1 MKRIRIGFILL
12 VTLLHHA
19 VLAQD
24 CDLIILQDGSEIEAK
39 VLEVS
44 SENIS
49 YKKCNFQDG
58 PTYVVVRKDIFLIK
72 YKDGTKELMSDAKV
86 INNTTNNSVSATQGK
101 PNQTAKYA
109 KLGDVPIND
118 ECIKIYRRLN
128 NGTDKIYDVLITE
141 HTKKSLH
148 FKFCDKQDGYY
159 IFNNSIYKIEDT
171 NGNLLFDKYK
181 KR

>member
-1 MKRIRIGFILL
+1 MKRIRIGIILL
-12 VTLLHHA
+12 VTLLHQA
-19 VLAQD
+19 VFAQD

-72 YKDGTKELMSDAKV
+72 YKDGSKELMTDSKV
-86 INNTTNNSVSATQGK
+86 VVNPTKNTAVTPVKT
-101 PNQTAKYA
+101 NQTAKYV
-109 KLGDVPIND
+109 KLGDVPINK
-118 ECIKIYRRLN
+118 ECVKIYRRLN
-128 NGTDKIYDVLITE
+128 NGTDKIYEVFITA
-141 HTKKSLH
+141 HSKKSLH
-148 FKFCDKQDGYY
+148 FNFCDKQAGYY
-159 IFNNSIYKIEDT
+159 IFNNSIYKIEDK